1 MMKDSLFL
9 TMKRTI
15 LGGDFNVTMDLD
27 RVVTQPSKTQL
38 DVLMNYDI
46 VDMIWRIRNPDR
58 KKFTWR
64 QKSPIIQRRLDYWF
78 ISDTSKVDIVTAI
91 RTDHNA
97 ITLEID
103 SLDDQQR
110 GPSFWKFNNMQSLG

>member
-1 MMKDSLFL
+1 
-9 TMKRTI
+9 
-15 LGGDFNVTMDLD
+15 
-27 RVVTQPSKTQL
+27 
-38 DVLMNYDI
+38 MNYDI
-46 VDMIWRIRNPDR
+46 VDIWRIRNPDR

-78 ISDTSKVDIVTAI
+78 ISDSSKVDIVTAI